1 MPVKELCGP
10 SKAQDL
16 QIEVSTRVEG
26 WALRERGMGAAGER
40 EGLRSEGR
48 GEAGRG
54 GFRHCF
60 HTSPPLA

>member
-16 QIEVSTRVEG
+16 QIEVSTRAEG
-26 WALRERGMGAAGER
+26 WALAGER
-40 EGLRSEGR
+40 GGLRSEGR

>member
-16 QIEVSTRVEG
+16 QIEVSTRAEG
-26 WALRERGMGAAGER
+26 WALAGER
-40 EGLRSEGR
+40 GGLRSEGR

-54 GFRHCF
+54 GGGRCAEAVPQ
-60 HTSPPLA
+60 SLA